1 MLEFVIILGAI
12 IMYFLFLSKNT
23 NSSNEIQSD
32 SSHNIKANDSI
43 NSKQT
48 NTNNSTHRSS
58 SFTSSTSVAVSVIK
72 QAISKNSKLQI
83 TYQTND
89 YQTKAQETTIRII
102 TPINIYYE
110 NDNIYLKAY
119 CHLRQAERNF
129 KINRIK
135 QIEIV

>member
-12 IMYFLFLSKNT
+12 IIYFLFLSKNT
-23 NSSNEIQSD
+23 KSSNEIQSD

-48 NTNNSTHRSS
+48 NTISTHRSS
-58 SFTSSTSVAVSVIK
+58 SFTTSTSVAVSVIK